1 MNRFSSTR
9 VSSLFFGA
17 VLLLLVSCGLG
28 GVSTPRPT
36 SRPTAALPAATIVIA
51 TATPLPQADY
61 DALEAEE
68 RLVVNLFER
77 VGPSV
82 VHIQVV
88 TNQGSSGSGS
98 GFFYDTNGHIVTN
111 NHVVEDA
118 ADISVVLAD
127 ETQWPA
133 EVVGTDPDADLAVI
147 RISELPVSAVPA
159 TLGDSDQV
167 RVGQWAIAIGN
178 PFGLERT
185 VTRGIISALGRV
197 FPQESGYSIAN
208 MIQTDAAIN
217 PGNSG
222 GPLLDLRGRVIG
234 VNTMI
239 VSETGASAGLGF
251 AIPVNM
257 VKKVAPALI
266 AEGRYDH
273 PWLGIQGYTIS
284 DALAEALD
292 LPVDRGALI
301 SVVTSGGPSERAGL
315 RGGSRTYTVPGYA
328 EAISAGGDIVVAI
341 DGIPVAGMDTVISY
355 LDRTEAG
362 QVVTLEIVR
371 GDNRLTVE
379 VTLGRRPKQ

>member
-1 MNRFSSTR
+1 MSRLATTR

-28 GVSTPRPT
+28 GVSTSRPT
-36 SRPTAALPAATIVIA
+36 SPTAALPAATIVVA

-68 RLVVNLFER
+68 RLLINLFER

-82 VHIQVV
+82 VHIQIV
-88 TNQGSSGSGS
+88 TNQGDSGSGS

-118 ADISVVLAD
+118 TDISVVLAD

-147 RISELPVSAVPA
+147 RISTLPVSAVPA

-185 VTRGIISALGRV
+185 VTRGIVSALGRV
-197 FPQESGYSIAN
+197 FPQETGYSIAN

-257 VKKVAPALI
+257 VKKVVPALI

-273 PWLGIQGYTIS
+273 PWLGIHGYTIS
-284 DALAEALD
+284 AALVETLN
-292 LPVDRGALI
+292 LPVNRGAII
-301 SVVTSGGPSERAGL
+301 SEVTAGGPSERAGL
-315 RGGSRTYTVPGYA
+315 RGGSRTLTVPGYV
-328 EAISAGGDIVVAI
+328 EPVSAGGDIIVAI
-341 DGIPVAGMDTVISY
+341 DGNPVTGMDTVISY

-362 QVVTLEIVR
+362 QVVTLEIIR
-371 GDNRLTVE
+371 GGNRLTVE
-379 VTLGRRPKQ
+379 VTLGKRPKQ

>member
-1 MNRFSSTR
+1 MSRLATTR

-28 GVSTPRPT
+28 GVGT
-36 SRPTAALPAATIVIA
+36 SRPTSPTAAALPAATIVVA

-68 RLVVNLFER
+68 RLLINLFER

-82 VHIQVV
+82 VHIQIV
-88 TNQGSSGSGS
+88 TNQGDSGSGS

-118 ADISVVLAD
+118 TDISVVLAD

-147 RISELPVSAVPA
+147 RISTLPVSAVPA

-185 VTRGIISALGRV
+185 VTRGIVSALGRV
-197 FPQESGYSIAN
+197 FPQETGYSIAN

-257 VKKVAPALI
+257 VKKVVPALI

-273 PWLGIQGYTIS
+273 PWLGIHGYTIS
-284 DALAEALD
+284 AALVETLN
-292 LPVDRGALI
+292 LPVNRGAII
-301 SVVTSGGPSERAGL
+301 SEVTAGGPSERAGL
-315 RGGSRTYTVPGYA
+315 RGGSRTLTVPGYV
-328 EAISAGGDIVVAI
+328 EPVSAGGDIIVAI
-341 DGIPVAGMDTVISY
+341 DGNPVTGMDTVISY

-362 QVVTLEIVR
+362 QVVTLEIIR
-371 GDNRLTVE
+371 GGNRLTVE
-379 VTLGRRPKQ
+379 VTLGKRPKQ